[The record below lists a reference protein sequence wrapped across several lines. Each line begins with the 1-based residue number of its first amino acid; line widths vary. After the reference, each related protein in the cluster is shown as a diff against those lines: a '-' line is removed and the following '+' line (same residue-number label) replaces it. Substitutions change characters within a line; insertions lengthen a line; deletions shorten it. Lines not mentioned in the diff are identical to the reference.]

1 MQRLYSRAGFE
12 RAAKVCQHFTSD
24 RYARHSESRKLH
36 EAARKRAYGLFIS
49 RNLPTVQAA
58 ALETL

>member
-1 MQRLYSRAGFE
+1 MPLEPVEGF
-12 RAAKVCQHFTSD
+12 
-24 RYARHSESRKLH
+24 
-36 EAARKRAYGLFIS
+36 EAARKRANGLFIS